1 MKFTFKHVKNTGKF
15 KGFFPTTHD
24 IKLQGKKVG
33 SISNNHPYTIS
44 LMVIKDDIMEDGNPN
59 CAWKWITVNR
69 EFNSVDEAKEHLNEY
84 IYEILSTYDLY
95 KLE

>member
-59 CAWKWITVNR
+59 CTWKWITLIKR
-69 EFNSVDEAKEHLNEY
+69 ADSVEKAKKFLNAR
-84 IYEILSTYDLY
+84 IDDILSKYKLY